1 MTLEQMRSVTPR
13 LSAAPRPPLL
23 LASQSRVA
31 LTMAGSLSEGGR
43 DNRLLWGLPGPERRL
58 AFKPVVARSS
68 GWSLSGIRL
77 KKRQG

>member
-1 MTLEQMRSVTPR
+1 MTLEQMRRVTPR

-43 DNRLLWGLPGPERRL
+43 DNRLLWGLPGPCPGSFSQARHLGQAGRSLTPQRL
-58 AFKPVVARSS
+58 HCSPV
-68 GWSLSGIRL
+68 
-77 KKRQG
+77 